1 MFQALKL
8 SEMVRIMKIVRND
21 DNVELV
27 PYFFTKQQ
35 FENFEPVEKY
45 TSPDE
50 NYLELS
56 GNVIFLIPQ
65 IANSFFNR
73 SKKNI

>member
-1 MFQALKL
+1 MFQVLKI
-8 SEMVRIMKIVRND
+8 SDMVRIMKIVRDD

-50 NYLELS
+50 NYQVMESSYCL
-56 GNVIFLIPQ
+56 
-65 IANSFFNR
+65 
-73 SKKNI
+73 K